1 LEVEMSKA
9 ILGAHADPRTLE
21 LLDEVRA
28 LRQRVAALE
37 AALEEAE
44 RAASARDDL
53 PLIVAE
59 EREDRAL
66 DAAGSP
72 RL

>member
-1 LEVEMSKA
+1 MSKA

-21 LLDEVRA
+21 LLDEVRT

-44 RAASARDDL
+44 RTAAARDEILVTIDDA
-53 PLIVAE
+53 P
-59 EREDRAL
+59 ERASDRVPDPAL
-66 DAAGSP
+66 GAAGT
-72 RL
+72 

>member
-1 LEVEMSKA
+1 MSKA
-9 ILGAHADPRTLE
+9 ILGAHADPRTVE

-44 RAASARDDL
+44 SAASERDDL
-53 PLIVAE
+53 PLIVADE
-59 EREDRAL
+59 AEDRTL
-66 DAAGSP
+66 DAAGVP
-72 RL
+72 RA